1 MMIQSTVIERLR
13 QAQNIVVFT
22 GAGMSAECGI
32 RTFRDGLQG
41 LWAKYDPLEVA
52 SSEAFKSNPQLVWNF
67 YCDRSN
73 AVRGA
78 VPNAGHRAIAQLAA
92 AGRKVTV
99 ITQNVDGL
107 HQKAGS
113 QDVLELHGNISRLKP
128 FEDEEAAF
136 ADGRSPIICP
146 VCSGYA
152 DPDKGDPYSSREDFE
167 AIQLVAGPVPKCPG
181 CESLLR
187 PDVVWFGEMLDP
199 NILASAI
206 AAVDHCDAL
215 IVVGTSL
222 EVEPAASL
230 PYRAVERGAVV
241 IEVNTCP
248 TPLSDVANA
257 SLMGAAGVVLPTLLQ
272 EVLGIISM

>member
-1 MMIQSTVIERLR
+1 MKIPDAVTERLR

-78 VPNAGHRAIAQLAA
+78 VPNAGHYAIAQLAA
-92 AGRKVTV
+92 AVQKLTV

-113 QDVLELHGNISRLKP
+113 QEVLELHGNIFRLKP
-128 FEDEEAAF
+128 FDDEEAAF

-146 VCSGYA
+146 VCNGYA

-167 AIQLVAGPVPKCPG
+167 AIQLVAGPVPRCPG

-199 NILASAI
+199 NILACAI

-215 IVVGTSL
+215 ICVGSSL
-222 EVEPAASL
+222 AVEPAASL
-230 PYRAVERGAVV
+230 PYLALEHGAVV
-241 IEVNTCP
+241 IEVNSCP
-248 TPLSDVANA
+248 TPLSEVAHA
-257 SLMGAAGVVLPTLLQ
+257 SLIGAAGVVLPGLLQ
-272 EVLGIISM
+272 AVLSMVGG